1 MSQPP
6 GGSRAPSRAQR
17 INRTLNA
24 FEGSAP
30 GGAAPT
36 PSARAAPAPTAVK
49 RA

>member
-6 GGSRAPSRAQR
+6 GASRARSRAQR

-24 FEGSAP
+24 FEGSA
-30 GGAAPT
+30 GGAPAPT
-36 PSARAAPAPTAVK
+36 PSARAPAPTAVK

>member
-6 GGSRAPSRAQR
+6 GGRARSRAQR

-24 FEGSAP
+24 FEDNAGGSAP
-30 GGAAPT
+30 APT
-36 PSARAAPAPTAVK
+36 PSARAPAPTAVK